1 MKSESIFNVIDGL
14 ISFKTIDFADFS
26 NYSFHDTLFG
36 KKIKID
42 HFVLTAKTKDDF
54 LLKVNKAT
62 NFGFQIVI
70 NPGVYP
76 DDFHDLPSDFN
87 RSLSMNLCVI
97 KYPENKNG
105 TIVIVSPV
113 YNNDEIHKFI
123 ANRGI
128 KAVHHIGVEVNNIE
142 GGIITWKNMKFN
154 QFSNIMSDNGLHQVF
169 MKNEEGQI
177 VELLEKQNTN
187 QATFTFNNASRLRIS
202 ENN

>member
-1 MKSESIFNVIDGL
+1 MKSESIFNVVDGL
-14 ISFKTIDFADFS
+14 ISFKTVDFVDFS

-42 HFVLTAKTKDDF
+42 HFVLTAKNDF
-54 LLKVNKAT
+54 LLKVNEAA

-87 RSLSMNLCVI
+87 QSLSMNLCVI
-97 KYPENKNG
+97 KYPGNENG
-105 TIVIVSPV
+105 TVVIVSPV
-113 YNNDEIHKFI
+113 YNDDEIHKFI

-128 KAVHHIGVEVNNIE
+128 KAVHHVGVEVNNIE
-142 GGIITWKNMKFN
+142 DGIITWKNMKFK
-154 QFSNIMSDNGLHQVF
+154 QFSNVMSDNGLHQVF
-169 MKNEEGQI
+169 MQNKEGQI
-177 VELLEKQNTN
+177 VELLEKQNKN
-187 QATFTFNNASRLRIS
+187 QATFTFKNASGLRIS